1 VEQWLKPVIPASLE
15 VEIRR
20 IEVQSPPRQKV
31 RETLSPQTNNPG
43 MVLHAYNPS
52 YTGVVGRRILV

>member
-43 MVLHAYNPS
+43 MVCMLI
-52 YTGVVGRRILV
+52 ILATQG